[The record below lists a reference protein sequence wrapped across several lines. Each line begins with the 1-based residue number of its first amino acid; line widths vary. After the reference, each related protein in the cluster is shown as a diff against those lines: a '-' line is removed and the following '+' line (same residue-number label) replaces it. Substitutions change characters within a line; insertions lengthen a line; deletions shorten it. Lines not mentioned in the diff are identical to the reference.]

1 MKKIPVLIIIAI
13 STALVIGSGCVT
25 DTETGNKAR
34 PYTIVWAGTPPVDHE
49 MIETELSHQI
59 APYPGAEYDNVTVS
73 ISEKDGAMHF
83 RVSATSSACRYSDL
97 YDFAYRNRELV
108 RTGYLLEAIPE
119 TTRQDAIGIA
129 MQNQEIAGALSG
141 AGVPTVKRILPETSA
156 KFYASKTCLS
166 VTWADASVSALVDM
180 DTGSVVETWGGEG

>member
-1 MKKIPVLIIIAI
+1 MKKISILIIIAI
-13 STALVIGSGCVT
+13 SAALIIGSGCVT
-25 DTETGNKAR
+25 DTGQKTRSYA
-34 PYTIVWAGTPPVDHE
+34 IVWAGTPPADHE

-59 APYPGAEYDNVTVS
+59 APYPGIGYDNVTVS
-73 ISEKDGAMHF
+73 VSEKDGAMHF
-83 RVSATSSACRYSDL
+83 RVSATSSACRYPDL
-97 YDFAYRNRELV
+97 YDFAYRNRGLV

-119 TTRQDAIGIA
+119 TTRHDAIGIA

-180 DTGSVVETWGGEG
+180 ETGSVVETWGVGG